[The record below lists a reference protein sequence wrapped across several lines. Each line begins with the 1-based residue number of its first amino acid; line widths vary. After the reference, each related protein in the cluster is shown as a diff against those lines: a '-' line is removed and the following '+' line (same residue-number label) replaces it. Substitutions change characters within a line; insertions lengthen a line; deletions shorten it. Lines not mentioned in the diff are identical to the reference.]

1 MRFLKLFLLSYLAL
15 IFFDSYF
22 LRADFPALYQRVR
35 SCRVRAG
42 GLRSATA
49 EEICAAMDMACI
61 WYYKTASCL
70 LYSAATT
77 YRLRR
82 SGIEASMVIGAQ
94 QMPFKMHA
102 WVVDA
107 EGRILNDKPYITEIY
122 AVVDR
127 C

>member
-1 MRFLKLFLLSYLAL
+1 MKFLKLFLQSYLTL
-15 IFFDSYF
+15 VFFDLYC
-22 LRADFPALYQRVR
+22 LRSNFPSLYQRVR
-35 SCRVRAG
+35 SCSVRK
-42 GLRSATA
+42 RESQDATP

-61 WYYKTASCL
+61 WYYKAASCL

-77 YRLRR
+77 CLLRR
-82 SGIEASMVIGAQ
+82 CGHEASMVIGAQ

-102 WVVDA
+102 WVVDV
-107 EGRILNDKPYITEIY
+107 EGRILNDKPYMTEIY